1 MTYSFLWH
9 ILGSAIGTIIATTST
24 PAVITPRIS
33 TATTSNPTATTITI
47 SSTAPGQACNLT
59 SAPITTYTLGNGSN
73 PKKHTAGEFDQDG
86 ILDIVVVNV
95 GFNIILALG
104 NGAYATPINFTTG
117 SGPESVFV
125 ADVNNGNRLDVIV
138 ANYYRNS
145 VSELLGFGGG
155 RFTAQTAFITSSYPI
170 AVVVVDFNAH
180 NRLDLAVIN
189 LIGQTISILLGYE
202 NGSFGQ
208 QTT

>member
-1 MTYSFLWH
+1 
-9 ILGSAIGTIIATTST
+9 
-24 PAVITPRIS
+24 
-33 TATTSNPTATTITI
+33 
-47 SSTAPGQACNLT
+47 
-59 SAPITTYTLGNGSN
+59 
-73 PKKHTAGEFDQDG
+73 
-86 ILDIVVVNV
+86 
-95 GFNIILALG
+95 
-104 NGAYATPINFTTG
+104 
-117 SGPESVFV
+117 
-125 ADVNNGNRLDVIV
+125 
-138 ANYYRNS
+138 NS

-208 QTT
+208 QTTQWKFSKTNDNSLGLYQLCVVYYGGRLQ

>member
-47 SSTAPGQACNLT
+47 SSTAP
-59 SAPITTYTLGNGSN
+59 
-73 PKKHTAGEFDQDG
+73 
-86 ILDIVVVNV
+86 V
-95 GFNIILALG
+95 ILALG

-117 SGPESVFV
+117 SGPESIFV